1 MAVSDP
7 KAQTPVRPP
16 VPKAG
21 GPKLGRNVLTCATLL
36 IAVCAAFFLVVAYL
50 ISLTGVI
57 EFPVLKDYYH
67 APSPSRQVVHQ
78 KIDSREFEALLS
90 SRIREQVEDRV
101 KNMALTISE
110 KEVSGLFAW
119 GIAQGLRNNL
129 TVEQSQVAILPTGME
144 LFLKLRWGLGR
155 IDLLM
160 QVKPVLQADGS
171 VKFEPVSAKL
181 GMVSLPSWAIL
192 PVMSNIFAKDM
203 GAWDLQAGSMKI
215 KSLDLKDGKIIINF
229 LLTN

>member
-1 MAVSDP
+1 M
-7 KAQTPVRPP
+7 
-16 VPKAG
+16 
-21 GPKLGRNVLTCATLL
+21 TCATLL
-36 IAVCAAFFLVVAYL
+36 IAVCAIFFLVVAYL
-50 ISLTGVI
+50 ISLTGIV

-67 APSPSRQVVHQ
+67 APSPSRQVVYQ
-78 KIDSREFEALLS
+78 KLDSREFEALVS
-90 SRIREQVEDRV
+90 ARIREQVEDGV
-101 KNMALTISE
+101 KNMAITINE

-129 TVEQSQVAILPTGME
+129 VIEQSQVAVLQTGLE
-144 LFLKLRWGLGR
+144 LFLKLRWALGR

-171 VKFEPVSAKL
+171 VKFEPVSAEL

-215 KSLDLKDGKIIINF
+215 KSLNLKDGKIVINF
-229 LLTN
+229 SITN